1 MPDFTL
7 EEVVGYGQQQG
18 ADPATIAKAVR
29 AWHGSTVQEARDVIP
44 DQEKFWKGTTKVDR
58 TVADTLN
65 SLRNAAQ
72 LQTAAK
78 LFPDPQEFQQFSS
91 VLESSGYDPM
101 KMDAPP
107 SWIEAAKKLDAAAA
121 DPVFAPPRHQYG
133 KIAFGPNKLADYS
146 IRTKEDGVGYEAM
159 VYPSDDEGKPR
170 GAPIRVELPTR
181 EVMAQQMEED
191 VARKQAEFEQVSH
204 GANSPFLSPEVSS
217 MRARLPAIDAA
228 YQNAQQS
235 REAITKG
242 TESTALHIGLNNA
255 LLNND
260 AFKATV
266 PQNTFE
272 QFTTRPILGVVRSL
286 AEGGSAATGT
296 GKEDILTQQGHDA
309 MDVLTPGRLRSRWE
323 AQGNAMMAPGDAI
336 ESGMESLVSVML
348 PGGLAKLAGK
358 ALPALNAAS
367 IAGKAAY
374 GTLGA
379 TSYGSNYAGAL
390 MEAEA
395 VRPTDPAKADRI
407 LRYAQ
412 LTSALKAG
420 IEMATERIFPD
431 EAAVAGMK
439 GMTWK
444 QARKMPLHEGA
455 EEFAGAV
462 GQNLVNTIDG
472 QQNQNPLENAWQGAL
487 GSLPFIGM
495 GRVQHMISNRNA
507 AGPAPAVAPASTLGG
522 VTADATLPIPP
533 TAGSGS
539 SPDVAA
545 PYVQPPNA
553 STADGNLPTGPGT
566 VSDTLL
572 TPPTDQ
578 DPTGTVPELPA
589 TLDEQLRRVKS
600 GTKPGMIF
608 PGLQPEDLPAQYR
621 PSEHDDLVATATPAG
636 TVLHPL
642 DIPRADVLAAV
653 EQNKLGQLLGYGTD
667 SKPTPTE
674 DAPPPVAVTLR
685 TADGT
690 EVDSVAADPADAPAI
705 AAHLQSR
712 AEPGDTVQ
720 VETPEDVL
728 KGRLPQDPSAAET
741 DLFGDPLPSEVTP
754 ETHPVQEIPLASL
767 KLSKDVPQF
776 KGDADPKTGVVEPLG
791 GKFERLGTGP
801 ILIWERRNG
810 DLEII
815 SGRHRA
821 DLARRSGE
829 TTIPG
834 QIVRESDG
842 FTRGMALTADAE
854 LNIRD
859 EKGSIKDFAAY
870 FRHGQIDRR
879 TAEERGLLARTP
891 GRAGWAIGRD
901 GSDSLFTLHAN
912 QKISD
917 AAAAAIATAAPGNEA
932 LQAVGMKAVLEQ
944 RMSGD
949 MAANLMAAASLA
961 QRERAAAGEQG
972 DLFGFDDSA
981 VVEMTRQ
988 ARRANAMQ
996 QAIREQ
1002 ITAVKG
1008 AARRPETARKL
1019 GVDVTDP
1026 EGLNRKIAQLT
1037 NDLARWENWSQQPDL
1052 VDMVRGTGENTLKE
1066 DTPDFF
1072 TGTTQDPFNLVSET
1086 PKERAAREAKEL
1098 KAAQAKHAAEVA
1110 RIKAEGE
1117 AMQGTLFEGSPAAID
1132 IPALV
1137 HYFQGNGADYR
1148 NNPASADLVGTLRTV
1163 ASNPAGFSE
1172 EYEQGELFGGGGNLP
1187 GKSPGT
1193 GRRVNTKASPAAVQ
1207 YAEGLRFTSWQNGQP
1222 VDWKTNPRVTSI
1234 MAAMVDGTIPAW
1246 NINGAVISTPEDFVN
1261 LVLPLRSPLFESVK
1275 IAVLNDKGKVM
1286 HSQVLT
1292 VGTVGETVLMSRDV
1306 LRVLETAR
1314 RMKGQGKAD
1323 GVIISHNH
1331 PSGNPDPSSADRMV
1345 TRTVEASLKAVG
1357 SRLIDHIVTNGE
1369 SFYSFK
1375 AQSVQNLSSPQLA
1388 PWETVTASS
1397 RRQAFGGSDIK
1408 DIVTHLRQGDGNQ
1421 HGHVIYMNQRLQV
1434 VAVERV
1440 DHTTSEPLTRQMMQV
1455 ASELGANHLA
1465 VDLPHV
1471 PATKAMAI
1479 VTHLKNEMPLGF
1491 RLVDAGDSTHPSY
1504 NEAGLMEPGP
1514 GSLSNPNTLREDG
1527 PNDLHPGP
1535 TPATPDYDTRRFG
1548 LRVQADERLR
1558 DAWRARFTPSLYKT
1572 FTEETLRKQIREWI
1586 ADNGGLEGAASL
1598 FLDSTS
1604 GLQDFERNALGQQL
1618 ALSYDLRARRLET
1631 AGNVDGMRQA
1641 EAALDQIIG
1650 TLEGLATQA
1659 GQALRAFGMWSKLS
1673 PRGITRTVQRE
1684 AGRRT
1689 DAKITEIL
1697 GAEPADI
1704 LGAVNAI
1711 EPPAATDEEKKKAP
1725 RSGDKPT
1732 ESPPQS
1738 TTEDPKKK
1746 PRSGNQPTA
1755 SPAPSAEEDLQKKA
1769 QELIDSLKPKDKK
1782 TREKIPKFIR
1792 ILIEAR
1798 RNGALSRADFH
1809 DAFAQAFGMPRFTP
1823 EFAAEIRALAAQ
1835 VEATPAGS
1843 WLRQKAQ
1850 SALMTRLAQWEG
1862 IPAGEIWTAFW
1873 YANILSGIGTQA
1885 VNISGNASHLLLK
1898 TVTTALSNNPVHT
1911 VQFFRGMLSGF
1922 TQGLP
1927 QAKAAFLHGDPV
1939 LKGEE
1944 MWQKK
1949 DVLEMLWSDN
1959 PTTLGRKI
1967 AKYGAASWGR
1977 YVFRALTAADAVF
1990 YNTAKEARA
1999 FLELSRTGQA
2009 QADPATVLAAQ
2020 EQAKQDL
2027 QTAGAT
2033 NTPANLDR
2041 RTLEILEAQRPA
2053 EVLAAARHFGGQATF
2068 NYEPEGTMGA
2078 FQKGI
2083 NLISKAVPPVRAAIP
2098 FTRIVANLADQGLDW
2113 TGYGMVRGA
2122 LGRHTFNSQGKKFS
2136 GRERIERALA
2146 GAIGMATYASLYA
2159 LAKAHAGD
2167 DDDRAQFM
2175 IYGGGPTDKNRREQM
2190 PKGWKPYS
2198 IKIGDHYFSYAE
2210 TPLSIMLGALGAS
2223 MDKQRYGIKK
2233 PGDDDTLN
2241 RAFLLM
2247 SGAAQSFGRTGI
2259 MSGLSS
2265 LFSQMDGT
2273 GSPKNFAARTASGFI
2288 PAQGLLRDIAKL
2300 MDDSKVSTATI
2311 EGVVLQN
2318 LPYLRSKAGK
2328 AYNVF
2333 GDVVREPGPW
2343 ILSRL
2348 VTKQDPSDKDATW
2361 LTRNKL
2367 HIPDLDQE
2375 LVIGKYL
2382 SKEEIYAAK
2391 HRAPLAG
2398 ERAQLIANLKNGY
2411 LTEDQRVQFLK
2422 TSGPLIRQ
2430 SLQLLQRGP
2439 QLDPKTMQSR
2449 VNTATKAAREI
2460 AMRKLIG
2467 L

>member
-44 DQEKFWKGTTKVDR
+44 DQEKFWNGTTKVDR

-107 SWIEAAKKLDAAAA
+107 AWIEAAKKLDAAAA

-170 GAPIRVELPTR
+170 GAPIRVELPPR
-181 EVMAQQMEED
+181 DVMAQQMEED

-204 GANSPFLSPEVSS
+204 GASSQFLSPEVSS

-235 REAITKG
+235 RDAIAKG

-266 PQNTFE
+266 PQNTLE
-272 QFTTRPILGVVRSL
+272 QFTARPILGVVRSL

-296 GKEDILTQQGHDA
+296 GKEDILTTQGHDA

-348 PGGLAKLAGK
+348 PGGMAKLAGK

-367 IAGKAAY
+367 VAGKAAY

-522 VTADATLPIPP
+522 VAAGATLPIPP

-572 TPPTDQ
+572 TPATEQ

-589 TLDEQLRRVKS
+589 TLDEQFRRVKS

-608 PGLQPEDLPAQYR
+608 PGIQPEDMPAQYR

-674 DAPPPVAVTLR
+674 GAPPPVAVTLR

-690 EVDSVAADPADAPAI
+690 EVDSVAADPADAPTI

-741 DLFGDPLPSEVTP
+741 DLFGDPLPSELTP
-754 ETHPVQEIPLASL
+754 ETHPVMEVPLNTLS
-767 KLSKDVPQF
+767 LSKDVPQF

-801 ILIWERRNG
+801 ILVWERRNG

-829 TTIPG
+829 ATIPG
-834 QIVRESDG
+834 QIVREADG
-842 FTRGMALTADAE
+842 FTRDMALTADAE

-870 FRHGQIDRR
+870 FRHSGIDRLA
-879 TAEERGLLARTP
+879 AEERGLLARAP
-891 GRAGWAIGRD
+891 GRSGWAIGRD

-1117 AMQGTLFEGSPAAID
+1117 AMQGTLFEPAPAAID
-1132 IPALV
+1132 IPSLV
-1137 HYFQGNGADYR
+1137 HYFEGNGADYR
-1148 NNPASADLVGTLRTV
+1148 NNPASAELVGTLHTV
-1163 ASNPAGFSE
+1163 ANNPAGFSE

-1187 GKSPGT
+1187 GKSPGA
-1193 GRRVNTKASPAAVQ
+1193 GRRVSTKASPAAVQ

-1421 HGHVIYMNQRLQV
+1421 HGHIIYMNQRLQV

-1440 DHTTSEPLTRQMMQV
+1440 DHTTAEPLTRQMMQV
-1455 ASELGANHLA
+1455 ASELGANHLS

-1471 PATKAMAI
+1471 PATKAMAM
-1479 VTHLKNEMPLGF
+1479 VRHLKNEMPLGF
-1491 RLVDAGDSTHPSY
+1491 RLVDASDSAHPSY

-1514 GSLSNPNTLREDG
+1514 ASLAGPNTLREDG
-1527 PNDLHPGP
+1527 PRHP
-1535 TPATPDYDTRRFG
+1535 
-1548 LRVQADERLR
+1548 RV
-1558 DAWRARFTPSLYKT
+1558 
-1572 FTEETLRKQIREWI
+1572 
-1586 ADNGGLEGAASL
+1586 
-1598 FLDSTS
+1598 
-1604 GLQDFERNALGQQL
+1604 
-1618 ALSYDLRARRLET
+1618 
-1631 AGNVDGMRQA
+1631 
-1641 EAALDQIIG
+1641 
-1650 TLEGLATQA
+1650 
-1659 GQALRAFGMWSKLS
+1659 
-1673 PRGITRTVQRE
+1673 
-1684 AGRRT
+1684 
-1689 DAKITEIL
+1689 
-1697 GAEPADI
+1697 
-1704 LGAVNAI
+1704 
-1711 EPPAATDEEKKKAP
+1711 
-1725 RSGDKPT
+1725 
-1732 ESPPQS
+1732 
-1738 TTEDPKKK
+1738 
-1746 PRSGNQPTA
+1746 
-1755 SPAPSAEEDLQKKA
+1755 
-1769 QELIDSLKPKDKK
+1769 
-1782 TREKIPKFIR
+1782 
-1792 ILIEAR
+1792 
-1798 RNGALSRADFH
+1798 
-1809 DAFAQAFGMPRFTP
+1809 
-1823 EFAAEIRALAAQ
+1823 
-1835 VEATPAGS
+1835 
-1843 WLRQKAQ
+1843 
-1850 SALMTRLAQWEG
+1850 
-1862 IPAGEIWTAFW
+1862 
-1873 YANILSGIGTQA
+1873 
-1885 VNISGNASHLLLK
+1885 
-1898 TVTTALSNNPVHT
+1898 
-1911 VQFFRGMLSGF
+1911 
-1922 TQGLP
+1922 
-1927 QAKAAFLHGDPV
+1927 
-1939 LKGEE
+1939 
-1944 MWQKK
+1944 
-1949 DVLEMLWSDN
+1949 
-1959 PTTLGRKI
+1959 
-1967 AKYGAASWGR
+1967 
-1977 YVFRALTAADAVF
+1977 
-1990 YNTAKEARA
+1990 
-1999 FLELSRTGQA
+1999 
-2009 QADPATVLAAQ
+2009 
-2020 EQAKQDL
+2020 
-2027 QTAGAT
+2027 
-2033 NTPANLDR
+2033 
-2041 RTLEILEAQRPA
+2041 
-2053 EVLAAARHFGGQATF
+2053 
-2068 NYEPEGTMGA
+2068 
-2078 FQKGI
+2078 
-2083 NLISKAVPPVRAAIP
+2083 
-2098 FTRIVANLADQGLDW
+2098 
-2113 TGYGMVRGA
+2113 
-2122 LGRHTFNSQGKKFS
+2122 
-2136 GRERIERALA
+2136 
-2146 GAIGMATYASLYA
+2146 
-2159 LAKAHAGD
+2159 
-2167 DDDRAQFM
+2167 
-2175 IYGGGPTDKNRREQM
+2175 
-2190 PKGWKPYS
+2190 
-2198 IKIGDHYFSYAE
+2198 
-2210 TPLSIMLGALGAS
+2210 
-2223 MDKQRYGIKK
+2223 
-2233 PGDDDTLN
+2233 
-2241 RAFLLM
+2241 
-2247 SGAAQSFGRTGI
+2247 
-2259 MSGLSS
+2259 
-2265 LFSQMDGT
+2265 
-2273 GSPKNFAARTASGFI
+2273 
-2288 PAQGLLRDIAKL
+2288 
-2300 MDDSKVSTATI
+2300 
-2311 EGVVLQN
+2311 
-2318 LPYLRSKAGK
+2318 
-2328 AYNVF
+2328 
-2333 GDVVREPGPW
+2333 
-2343 ILSRL
+2343 
-2348 VTKQDPSDKDATW
+2348 
-2361 LTRNKL
+2361 
-2367 HIPDLDQE
+2367 
-2375 LVIGKYL
+2375 
-2382 SKEEIYAAK
+2382 
-2391 HRAPLAG
+2391 
-2398 ERAQLIANLKNGY
+2398 
-2411 LTEDQRVQFLK
+2411 
-2422 TSGPLIRQ
+2422 
-2430 SLQLLQRGP
+2430 
-2439 QLDPKTMQSR
+2439 
-2449 VNTATKAAREI
+2449 
-2460 AMRKLIG
+2460 
-2467 L
+2467 